1 MPINRVVFAGSDV
14 SPWELGWIEGAIA
27 SGAKVAVTIGSLLP
41 RAETRRRLDPRSG
54 GALTPGSYSW

>member
-41 RAETRRRLDPRSG
+41 RAETRRRLDHGVGER
-54 GALTPGSYSW
+54 